1 MSLGIFDVWLE
12 QVLAV
17 RLFSSRERRPKMPK
31 EEWDLPESPAEH
43 RVNET
48 SAVEVEFGGTAASFF
63 EHLRFAPAAEIP
75 VHATKL
81 LFELGC

>member
-1 MSLGIFDVWLE
+1 LAIEYQPGRPDRCRPESWSLDDRAPNV
-12 QVLAV
+12 
-17 RLFSSRERRPKMPK
+17 PK
-31 EEWDLPESPAEH
+31 EKWDFPEFSAEY
-43 RVNET
+43 RSNET
-48 SAVEVEFGGTAASFF
+48 SAVEVKFRGTAASFF